1 MVVEQATPTVFEEWR
16 GPRER
21 RQMNKH
27 WSYDAHG
34 VPRYLMAHPGVRG
47 TPAAAP
53 TLKASTLSI
62 SHETH
67 NFYYY
72 H

>member
-1 MVVEQATPTVFEEWR
+1 MVVEQATPTVSEEWR

-34 VPRYLMAHPGVRG
+34 VPRYLRAHPGVRG
-47 TPAAAP
+47 HLRRPLP
-53 TLKASTLSI
+53 STLSI

-67 NFYYY
+67 NFYY
-72 H
+72 HH